1 MTIQERFEL
10 YIEGLLNKEES
21 QELERQLKSN
31 PQFYDE
37 FKQFAEANLLLRE
50 KLSSPL
56 IACGNDVIIKELS
69 LKERLMIDEDVDD
82 YLSGPKQ
89 EGEKEFK
96 DVIETIIHEKPGNKN
111 PFIINTFIKIA
122 AVFLL
127 VFITSAIIVKINNIR
142 GKYSPTVAFVNY
154 YNPVKDETLQVS
166 GVYDMIMQRA
176 IIDFRKADYDA
187 VNNNLNMISKDYDTE
202 YMYHILK
209 GLLLLEN
216 GKSDSAR
223 QFFSTAMIKAE
234 NDNRFIA
241 KWYLG
246 LTFLKENNYK
256 AALPLFTELSKED
269 NPYRRE
275 AKSLLKKLK
284 VQ

>member
-10 YIEGLLNKEES
+10 YIEGLLNEEES

-31 PQFYDE
+31 TQFYDE
-37 FKQFAEANLLLRE
+37 FKQFAEANLLLIK
-50 KLSSPL
+50 KLSSPIL
-56 IACGNDVIIKELS
+56 ACGNDMIIKELS
-69 LKERLMIDEDVDD
+69 LKERLMIDEDVDE

-89 EGEKEFK
+89 EGENEFK
-96 DVIETIIHEKPGNKN
+96 DVIGNIISDKSANKN
-111 PFIINTFIKIA
+111 PFIINTFLKIA
-122 AVFLL
+122 ALFLL

-142 GKYSPTVAFVNY
+142 GKFNPTEAFINY
-154 YNPVKDETLQVS
+154 YNPVMDETLQSS

-176 IIDFRKADYDA
+176 IIDFRNADFDA

-202 YMYHILK
+202 YMYHIMK

-216 GKSDSAR
+216 GESDSAR
-223 QFFSTAMIKAE
+223 QFFSTAMINAE
-234 NDNRFIA
+234 NVNRFIA

-256 AALPLFTELSKED
+256 AALPLFTELSNED

-275 AKSLLKKLK
+275 AKRLLKKLK
-284 VQ
+284 IN